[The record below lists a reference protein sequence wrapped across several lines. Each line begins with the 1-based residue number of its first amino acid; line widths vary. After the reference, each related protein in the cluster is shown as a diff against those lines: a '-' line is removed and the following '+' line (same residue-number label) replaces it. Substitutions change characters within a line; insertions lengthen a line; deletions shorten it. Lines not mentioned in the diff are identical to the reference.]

1 MEKNFKLDDPDY
13 YSMRFGLIVLQSDET
28 IEQEIRSTLDESV
41 AIYHSRIP
49 CDQSVNNENLA
60 KMENDLPIAVDLLPK
75 IDFNSIGYACTS
87 GATVIGSDKINK
99 LIKGQHKNAFITDPI
114 RAVKEALNSFG
125 CKNIAFVSPYEQSVT
140 QKLKQNLQS
149 DNFNISKEKSFD
161 ESDDTVVARISER
174 ESLKAVLEIG
184 KNDCDA
190 VFISCTNLKTFKI
203 IDEAERLLNKPVV
216 SSNQAMIW
224 HMFRG
229 SGNESTKGPGMLFKQ
244 SLTKS

>member
-87 GATVIGSDKINK
+87 GATVIGSEKINK

-125 CKNIAFVSPYEQSVT
+125 CKNIAFVSPYEQSVPK
-140 QKLKQNLQS
+140 KLKQNLLS
-149 DNFNISKEKSFD
+149 DNFNISKEK
-161 ESDDTVVARISER
+161 
-174 ESLKAVLEIG
+174 
-184 KNDCDA
+184 
-190 VFISCTNLKTFKI
+190 
-203 IDEAERLLNKPVV
+203 
-216 SSNQAMIW
+216 
-224 HMFRG
+224 
-229 SGNESTKGPGMLFKQ
+229 
-244 SLTKS
+244 

>member
-87 GATVIGSDKINK
+87 GATVIGSEKINK
-99 LIKGQHKNAFITDPI
+99 LIKEQHKNAFITDPI

-149 DNFNISKEKSFD
+149 DNFNISNEKSFN

-174 ESLKAVLEIG
+174 DSLL
-184 KNDCDA
+184 
-190 VFISCTNLKTFKI
+190 
-203 IDEAERLLNKPVV
+203 
-216 SSNQAMIW
+216 
-224 HMFRG
+224 
-229 SGNESTKGPGMLFKQ
+229 
-244 SLTKS
+244 SLIHI

>member
-1 MEKNFKLDDPDY
+1 MNKKFNLDDPDY

-87 GATVIGSDKINK
+87 GATVIGSKKIKK

-149 DNFNISKEKSFD
+149 DNFNISNEKSFN

-174 ESLKAVLEIG
+174 DSLKAILEIG

-190 VFISCTNLKTFKI
+190 VFIL
-203 IDEAERLLNKPVV
+203 
-216 SSNQAMIW
+216 
-224 HMFRG
+224 
-229 SGNESTKGPGMLFKQ
+229 
-244 SLTKS
+244 SLIRI